1 MGWGHDCWGPGDPA
15 GAALGGSGATLRTL
29 WPCLESDRCWGPPG
43 RWSGRTPQHLSK
55 PPHIAPSAD
64 TPRWQQ
70 QRTPQPPRHR
80 QSQAHMDPLYL
91 ECAGGCRGG
100 WQVFNSSPP
109 APWSRFRLAVRA
121 VFPTCV
127 PPPPFRPKSPAPAS
141 RQGSPSPGNPAQ
153 LISALG
159 KYFLWQ
165 RFRCEAPGV
174 PGRPPGSPRG
184 SGRRLGS
191 AEPVGRDGSG
201 KDGTGGTTARGCE
214 PVRRSTAWQPILGTA
229 PAPLVSP
236 TVSEV
241 SCPHPNSVGREEGAE
256 QGG

>member
-1 MGWGHDCWGPGDPA
+1 M
-15 GAALGGSGATLRTL
+15 LGTSRAVV
-29 WPCLESDRCWGPPG
+29 WAH
-43 RWSGRTPQHLSK
+43 TPTPLQA
-55 PPHIAPSAD
+55 PPHR
-64 TPRWQQ
+64 TERRHPRGRQ

-100 WQVFNSSPP
+100 WQVFNSSSP

-121 VFPTCV
+121 GFPTCV
-127 PPPPFRPKSPAPAS
+127 PPPPFRPESPAPAG

-174 PGRPPGSPRG
+174 PGRPPGSPWG

-191 AEPVGRDGSG
+191 AELVGRDGMG
-201 KDGTGGTTARGCE
+201 RDMTGQDRGD
-214 PVRRSTAWQPILGTA
+214 RST
-229 PAPLVSP
+229 
-236 TVSEV
+236 
-241 SCPHPNSVGREEGAE
+241 GA
-256 QGG
+256 